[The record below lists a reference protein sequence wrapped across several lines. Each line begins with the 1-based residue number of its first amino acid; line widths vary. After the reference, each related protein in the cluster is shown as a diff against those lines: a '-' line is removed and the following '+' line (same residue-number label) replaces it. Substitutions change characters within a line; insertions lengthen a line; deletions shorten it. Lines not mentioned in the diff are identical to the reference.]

1 MPAPAPPLVHGAEEM
16 STLQKLKMGAI
27 TGSLVGMSIG
37 FIFGTF
43 SVMTRGAGP
52 NGALSQISQTMLA
65 SGATFGLF
73 MSVGT
78 VIRTEGRLLEPA
90 EMQAYRENFSKNTS
104 DALRHQLRLRF
115 QQQRDSGISSW

>member
-1 MPAPAPPLVHGAEEM
+1 M

-27 TGSLVGMSIG
+27 TGSLVGMSIVSCPGNPSIHLSLMIEKADRTVLLAATYLRDPRCVRFQG

-78 VIRTEGRLLEPA
+78 VSLFTHPI
-90 EMQAYRENFSKNTS
+90 QS
-104 DALRHQLRLRF
+104 LRRPF
-115 QQQRDSGISSW
+115 

>member
-1 MPAPAPPLVHGAEEM
+1 
-16 STLQKLKMGAI
+16 
-27 TGSLVGMSIG
+27 
-37 FIFGTF
+37 
-43 SVMTRGAGP
+43 MTRGAGP

-78 VIRTEGRLLEPA
+78 VRLNCPSQVGRISCLSSSYSSVLNDQVIRTEGRLLEPA
-90 EMQAYRENFSKNTS
+90 EMQAYRENLSKNTS

-115 QQQRDSGISSW
+115 MQQREREHQS

>member
-1 MPAPAPPLVHGAEEM
+1 MPAPPPLVHGAEEM
-16 STLQKLKMGAI
+16 STFQKLKMGAI

-90 EMQAYRENFSKNTS
+90 EMQAYRENFSKNTA
-104 DALRHQLRLRF
+104 DALRSQLRLRF
-115 QQQRDSGISSW
+115 QQQKEAESKQ